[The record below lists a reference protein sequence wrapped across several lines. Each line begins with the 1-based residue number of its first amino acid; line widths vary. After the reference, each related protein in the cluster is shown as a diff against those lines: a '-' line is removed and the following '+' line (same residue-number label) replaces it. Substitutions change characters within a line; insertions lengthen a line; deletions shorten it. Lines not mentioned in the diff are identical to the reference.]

1 MSSLEPLEVVAQ
13 QKALLKDNIPRHPL
27 VSSGKNNAVLPSRK
41 SQVQDIG
48 SRHKSTIS
56 STVVS
61 TLPARKRCPSPN
73 AERMSPAS
81 GVLLTRRSQSAERRC
96 PSTFTLKNSAAS
108 SLSSRPS
115 ITYSPSSMSTTPI
128 RDSMPEVHNT
138 SRRLLSNRAHDG
150 LWPSMRS
157 LTTSFQSESVS
168 IPAGRKVK
176 PFRDSSPDH
185 SLKSLVNVDSVR
197 KRTLLRRLNATDQS
211 EIFQPAENP
220 HLRVVE
226 QHRWPRISGSKLP
239 ANTPS
244 RSMDLNEKVNRS
256 NSLPVAAR
264 VVSPRRLLA
273 SNCSGNRLRQ
283 SASVVLTSMH
293 SCRSVDIEHK
303 ISAAV
308 NISADWSGMATSV
321 TQSNRTWSFSSSS
334 LRRPLSP
341 KKTLTSSTTSKG
353 MQGPSKTQS
362 SSPFSSSSTATGRA
376 AAMSS
381 VLDYIVDARKGM
393 KSANQIEDTYQ
404 LRLLHNRNL
413 QWRFLNAISVAT
425 SVIQQAATE
434 VKILNVYVKKLFI
447 TLTLSSHILDMFLK
461 TIFLA
466 SSFNYMV
473 GMILLTI
480 WNNTN
485 HTDK

>member
-1 MSSLEPLEVVAQ
+1 MDMSSLEPLGMVAQ
-13 QKALLKDNIPRHPL
+13 QKALLKDNIPWHPL
-27 VSSGKNNAVLPSRK
+27 VSSEKNNAVLHSRK
-41 SQVQDIG
+41 SQVQEIG
-48 SRHKSTIS
+48 PRYKSTIS

-73 AERMSPAS
+73 AEKLSPAS

-96 PSTFTLKNSAAS
+96 PSTFTSKNSAAS

-138 SRRLLSNRAHDG
+138 SRRLLSNRTHDG

-168 IPAGRKVK
+168 SPAGRKVK
-176 PFRDSSPDH
+176 PVRDSSPDH
-185 SLKSLVNVDSVR
+185 SLKSLVNVDSER
-197 KRTLLRRLNATDQS
+197 KRTPLRRLNATDQS
-211 EIFQPAENP
+211 ENFQPAENP

-244 RSMDLNEKVNRS
+244 RIMDLNEKVNRS
-256 NSLPVAAR
+256 NSLPDVAR

-283 SASVVLTSMH
+283 SGSEVLRSVH
-293 SCRSVDIEHK
+293 SCRSVDIKHE

-308 NISADWSGMATSV
+308 NISPDWSGMATSV
-321 TQSNRTWSFSSSS
+321 TRSNRTQSFSSSS
-334 LRRPLSP
+334 LHRPLSP
-341 KKTLTSSTTSKG
+341 KKTLASSTTSRG
-353 MQGPSKTQS
+353 MQSPSKTRS
-362 SSPFSSSSTATGRA
+362 SSPFSSSSTATGQA

-381 VLDYIVDARKGM
+381 FLDYIVDARKG
-393 KSANQIEDTYQ
+393 KKNANQIEDTYH
-404 LRLLHNRNL
+404 LRLLYNRNL
-413 QWRFLNAISVAT
+413 QWRFLNAISVAA
-425 SVIQQAATE
+425 SVIQKVATE
-434 VKILNVYVKKLFI
+434 VTILYVYVKKL
-447 TLTLSSHILDMFLK
+447 ILP
-461 TIFLA
+461 
-466 SSFNYMV
+466 
-473 GMILLTI
+473 
-480 WNNTN
+480 
-485 HTDK
+485 